1 MTDVNKHKTE
11 LLALKNE
18 YETRIEKITDHI
30 HHPQDEL
37 NHHWDDQAVSAN
49 ENDMRKNLL
58 VEAEHNLG
66 LVNSA
71 LARIDNDSYGICMD
85 CGEEIEEGRLDALPY
100 ATQCMRHAK

>member
-85 CGEEIEEGRLDALPY
+85 CGEEIEEGRLDAVPY

>member
-1 MTDVNKHKTE
+1 ME
-11 LLALKNE
+11 RGLLKNE

-85 CGEEIEEGRLDALPY
+85 CGEEIEEGRLDAVPY